1 VNSTLFLLAALLPM
15 TQCQDDYYGHIVY
28 GPIVYGPIVYGP
40 IVYGP
45 IVYGPP
51 IVCAPADYNN
61 IHYSGIVYSKK
72 YVTAVMDDGQRMSVP
87 VINGLL
93 PSIDYKCLPSGGMQ
107 RDFWYDEGFKHGGE
121 AVVEY
126 SSNERKKVVVPPKAS
141 HSEDLPL
148 SKKAGIREESSFDED
163 PPRNTRP
170 PAKARVREDDLESP
184 PKKVQMPD
192 PKIQQLQD
200 SIGEL
205 QKTVVELKEA
215 VKKQQAPVVPEPK
228 KVDAPLPMKKP
239 SEFDK
244 EPK

>member
-1 VNSTLFLLAALLPM
+1 MNSTLFLLAALLPM
-15 TQCQDDYYGHIVY
+15 TQCQDDYYY
-28 GPIVYGPIVYGP
+28 YY
-40 IVYGP
+40 YGP

-61 IHYSGIVYSKK
+61 IHYTGTVYSKK
-72 YVTAVMDDGQRMSVP
+72 YVTAVMDDGQTMTVP

-93 PSIDYKCLPSGGMQ
+93 PSVNYKHLPSGGTQ

-126 SSNERKKVVVPPKAS
+126 SSNEKKKVVVPPKAS
-141 HSEDLPL
+141 YAEDLPL
-148 SKKAGIREESSFDED
+148 SNKAGIREESSFDED
-163 PPRNTRP
+163 LPRNTRP
-170 PAKARVREDDLESP
+170 PAKARAREDDESP

-228 KVDAPLPMKKP
+228 KVEAPLPMKKP

>member
-1 VNSTLFLLAALLPM
+1 MNSTLFLLVATLPI
-15 TQCQDDYYGHIVY
+15 TQCQDVYYGPV
-28 GPIVYGPIVYGP
+28 
-40 IVYGP
+40 
-45 IVYGPP
+45 VYGPP

-61 IHYSGIVYSKK
+61 IHYSGTVYSKK
-72 YVTAVMDDGQRMSVP
+72 YVTAVMDDGQKMSVP

-93 PSIDYKCLPSGGMQ
+93 PSVNYKRLPSGGMQ

-126 SSNERKKVVVPPKAS
+126 GPNEKKKVVVPPKAS
-141 HSEDLPL
+141 YSEDLPL
-148 SKKAGIREESSFDED
+148 SKKAGIREESSLDD
-163 PPRNTRP
+163 PPARP
-170 PAKARVREDDLESP
+170 PAKARVREDDESP

-205 QKTVVELKEA
+205 QKTVVELREA

-228 KVDAPLPMKKP
+228 KVEAPSPMKKP

>member
-1 VNSTLFLLAALLPM
+1 VNSTLFLFATLSITQTAIA
-15 TQCQDDYYGHIVY
+15 QCQDVYYG
-28 GPIVYGPIVYGP
+28 PT
-40 IVYGP
+40 
-45 IVYGPP
+45 VYGPP

-61 IHYSGIVYSKK
+61 IHYSGTVYSKK

-93 PSIDYKCLPSGGMQ
+93 PSVNYRRLASGGMQ
-107 RDFWYDEGFKHGGE
+107 RDFWYDEGFKYGGE

-126 SSNERKKVVVPPKAS
+126 GTNDKKKAVQPPKAS
-141 HSEDLPL
+141 YSEDLPL
-148 SKKAGIREESSFDED
+148 SKKAGIREESSFDEN
-163 PPRNTRP
+163 PPKKTTP
-170 PAKARVREDDLESP
+170 PARVREDDEELPP

-205 QKTVVELKEA
+205 QKTVVELREA

-228 KVDAPLPMKKP
+228 KVEAPSPMKKP